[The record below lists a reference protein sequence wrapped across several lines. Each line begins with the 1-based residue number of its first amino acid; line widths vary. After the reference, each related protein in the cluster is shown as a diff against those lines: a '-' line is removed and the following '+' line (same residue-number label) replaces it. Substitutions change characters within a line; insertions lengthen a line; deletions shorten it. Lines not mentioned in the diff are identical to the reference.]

1 MILYLVPT
9 PENQLDRKG
18 RETGWHRVPLD
29 RAAKKAFRQKLKQ
42 LADKE
47 IDYVLGSDLDT
58 EAVNVAANELH
69 LPARTEFALR
79 RFNLG
84 KHHAAPVDTVQ
95 SVLGTVLE
103 QWKENRDIP
112 LRGGDSFTSYEKR
125 FVAFVRKKLTEKG
138 TAALVTDLR
147 SIRMMRDFDPHALI
161 NNGNPVFREKIYVLK
176 GEDAPRS

>member
-9 PENQLDRKG
+9 PENRLDRKG

-29 RAAKKAFRQKLKQ
+29 RDGKKVFREKLKQ

-47 IDYVLGSDLDT
+47 IQYVMGSDLDT
-58 EAVNVAANELH
+58 EAVNVAANELK
-69 LPARTEFALR
+69 LPCRTEFALR

-84 KHHAAPVDTVQ
+84 RHHAATADTVNTI
-95 SVLGTVLE
+95 LGTVLE
-103 QWKENRDIP
+103 QWKGNKDIP
-112 LRGGDSFTSYEKR
+112 LRGGDSLTSYEKR

-147 SIRMMRDFDPHALI
+147 SIRMLRDFDPHALI

-176 GEDAPRS
+176 GE